1 MDEFVGGFYQPNLD
15 QDNTNYLD
23 MSESNN
29 EMEAVKNLP
38 SKSDPG
44 PSKYTAKLLKF
55 KRRNNTYN
63 FQSFPRIRKKKNT
76 TTSILGTQDNSDFQ
90 VGQRDSRKNNPF

>member
-1 MDEFVGGFYQPNLD
+1 MDEFVGGFCQPNLD
-15 QDNTNYLD
+15 QDNTNYLN

-29 EMEAVKNLP
+29 EMEVVKNLP

-44 PSKYTAKLLKF
+44 SNRYIAKLLKF

-63 FQSFPRIRKKKNT
+63 FQRFLQIRKKKNT
-76 TTSILGTQDNSDFQ
+76 TTFILGTQDNSDFQ
-90 VGQRDSRKNNPF
+90 VGQ